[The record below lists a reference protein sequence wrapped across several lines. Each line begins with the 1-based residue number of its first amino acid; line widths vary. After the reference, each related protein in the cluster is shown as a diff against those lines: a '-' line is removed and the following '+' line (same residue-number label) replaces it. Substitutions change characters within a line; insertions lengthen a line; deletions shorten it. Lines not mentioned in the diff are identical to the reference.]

1 MLHMRI
7 HTFEDWRYSARS
19 CKLERQYL
27 PCRQAG
33 RGLSSLGSLSMK
45 LLYTDHLKSRLKQRG
60 IPLIIVKE
68 IFGKP
73 LGYYWD
79 NLRNHYV
86 VVGEVVYKGKRRKVL
101 AAYDKIGKEA
111 EVITVHPITSYEI
124 RQRLNSGRWRRE
136 KSKN

>member
-79 NLRNHYV
+79 NLRKRHIV
-86 VVGEVVYKGKRRKVL
+86 VSKVDYKGKQRKVL
-101 AAYDKIGKEA
+101 AAYDRIGMTKE
-111 EVITVHPITSYEI
+111 VVTIH
-124 RQRLNSGRWRRE
+124 
-136 KSKN
+136 